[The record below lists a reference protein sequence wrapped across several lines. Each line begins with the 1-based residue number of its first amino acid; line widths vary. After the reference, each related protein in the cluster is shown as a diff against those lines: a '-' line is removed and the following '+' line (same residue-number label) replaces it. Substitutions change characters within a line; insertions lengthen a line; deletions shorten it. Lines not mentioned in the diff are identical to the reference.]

1 MFDQPGNNKGHGGYK
16 KRQQVTIRLAKWLRH
31 FDKHTMKQLVIP
43 MAEKSTREGCILGF
57 KFHSAP
63 L

>member
-43 MAEKSTREGCILGF
+43 MAEK
-57 KFHSAP
+57 
-63 L
+63 